1 MNLLGIFNFNATY
14 LPWILLV
21 FPIALTG
28 TIPYG
33 DIIGIVAG
41 VLYEKFSGLACAF
54 STRIVRFLKSV
65 ASSSQ
70 RPVAIGD
77 NMHLD

>member
-1 MNLLGIFNFNATY
+1 MNLLGILNFGATY

-33 DIIGIVAG
+33 DIIGIIAG
-41 VLYEKFSGLACAF
+41 FLYEKLGGPAYAF
-54 STRIVRFLKSV
+54 SAKVVRSLKSI
-65 ASSSQ
+65 ASSTQ
-70 RPVAIGD
+70 RPVAIDD
-77 NMHLD
+77 NIHLD